1 MLFILLTIEG
11 LIKISYIKLEEKLV
25 RKIEIVTVAI
35 NPIKPKIDLKK
46 PFYSLL
52 QQRKLLRLLRVYL
65 K

>member
-46 PFYSLL
+46 PFL
-52 QQRKLLRLLRVYL
+52 
-65 K
+65 